1 LARLAS
7 EEAELQREVK
17 ANDERRAG
25 VDKRVAQADAVLA
38 RSEKAADEL
47 TATLADLTAR
57 RHALEHAAREHDD
70 RAARLADEIVAVE
83 AVEAKGR
90 ADLAPLA
97 TAAESTQ
104 TAVTE
109 AEAAALRGEAAH
121 SAARQ
126 ALDLARGPLAEAER
140 RGQRLDTEAKTL
152 AKLLHVDA
160 KKL

>member
-1 LARLAS
+1 AS

-38 RSEKAADEL
+38 RSEKTADEL

-70 RAARLADEIVAVE
+70 RAARLADEIAAVE
-83 AVEAKGR
+83 AALEQDETKGR
-90 ADLAPLA
+90 AALAPPA
-97 TAAESTQ
+97 TAPEATHP
-104 TAVTE
+104 AAAE
-109 AEAAALRGEAAH
+109 AEAAALRAETAH

-140 RGQRLDTEAKTL
+140 RSQRLDTEAKTL
-152 AKLLHVDA
+152 A
-160 KKL
+160 